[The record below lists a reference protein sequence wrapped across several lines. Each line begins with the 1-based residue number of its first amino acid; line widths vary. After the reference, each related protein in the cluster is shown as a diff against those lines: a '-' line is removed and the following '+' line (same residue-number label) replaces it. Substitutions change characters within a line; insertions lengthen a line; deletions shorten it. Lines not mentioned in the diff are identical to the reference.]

1 MNVAKL
7 GKLIR
12 PAKVQR
18 AGSGSYPLL
27 SMTMR
32 HGLVP
37 QSEKFKKRVAGA
49 DLSQYKVIDRNQL
62 VVGFP
67 IDEAVLAFQRS
78 IPAGIVSPAYG
89 VWDLTD
95 EAETDALYL
104 ERFLR
109 SPQAIAY
116 YKAKLQGST
125 ARRRSLP
132 NSVFLDMDVPFPP
145 PDEQR
150 RIAAILDKA
159 DELRTKRSQALAH
172 LDTLTQS
179 IFHSTF
185 GSGVPAQSQHP
196 VVKMG
201 DVLVSATYGSSERA
215 AISGD
220 IPILRMGNLT
230 YGGDLDFTD
239 LKYLGANQP
248 DKHLLRNGDVLFNR
262 TNSADL
268 VGKTAM
274 FRGNGPAAYAGYL
287 IRLRTSEDLLP
298 EYLTTFMNLPST
310 KRLLRN
316 MAKSI
321 VGMANINAKEVQ
333 SIRLPLPPIELQ
345 QTFANRVAAVE
356 RLKATHRKHLV
367 ELDAL
372 FASLQHR
379 AFKGEL

>member
-1 MNVAKL
+1 
-7 GKLIR
+7 
-12 PAKVQR
+12 
-18 AGSGSYPLL
+18 
-27 SMTMR
+27 MTMR

>member
-1 MNVAKL
+1 MTTVFADVLSQHGETERIVRPESETFLTLRLN
-7 GKLIR
+7 GKGAVR
-12 PAKVQR
+12 RKVGDGKTPQKF
-18 AGSGSYPLL
+18 SGYRVNSGQFIYSRIDARNGAFAIVPKELDGAVVSKDFPVFDIVESRVDPRYLL
-27 SMTMR
+27 
-32 HGLVP
+32 GLVTTKEFVDGIRRLSFGATNR
-37 QSEKFKKRVAGA
+37 QRVKEEIFLG
-49 DLSQYKVIDRNQL
+49 LPL
-62 VVGFP
+62 V
-67 IDEAVLAFQRS
+67 L
-78 IPAGIVSPAYG
+78 PA
-89 VWDLTD
+89 L
-95 EAETDALYL
+95 
-104 ERFLR
+104 
-109 SPQAIAY
+109 
-116 YKAKLQGST
+116 
-125 ARRRSLP
+125 
-132 NSVFLDMDVPFPP
+132 
-145 PDEQR
+145 DEQR

-159 DELRTKRSQALAH
+159 EELRTQRRQALVH

-201 DVLVSATYGSSERA
+201 EVLVSATYGSSEKA
-215 AISGD
+215 ATSGD
-220 IPILRMGNLT
+220 VPILRMGNLT

-248 DKHLLRNGDVLFNR
+248 DKYLLRNGDVLFNR

-274 FRGNGPAAYAGYL
+274 FRGNGPLAYAGYL

-333 SIRLPLPPIELQ
+333 SIRLPLPPVELQ
-345 QTFANRVAAVE
+345 QTFATRVAAVE
-356 RLKATHRKHLV
+356 RLKESHRKHLA

-372 FASLQHR
+372 FASLQDR